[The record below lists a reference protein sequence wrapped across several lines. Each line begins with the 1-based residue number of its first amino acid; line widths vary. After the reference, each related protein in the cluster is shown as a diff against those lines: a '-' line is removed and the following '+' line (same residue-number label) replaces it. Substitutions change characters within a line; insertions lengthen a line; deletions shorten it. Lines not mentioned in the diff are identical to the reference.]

1 MLADVQRGGDIGGD
15 DGRRGGRRH
24 PVFGAP
30 GDIRGTQDEQAV
42 VIADRTKTGGW
53 FSERQ
58 QTQLVTDEP
67 LGLQHIGYAE
77 ADLAEMTNVVDV
89 EGMVDAVIQNVTL
102 DELEY
107 RVIGSGEV
115 DAAGLPMGR
124 AVEFVVPLTVG
135 LQGYPD

>member
-1 MLADVQRGGDIGGD
+1 MLR
-15 DGRRGGRRH
+15 
-24 PVFGAP
+24 
-30 GDIRGTQDEQAV
+30 
-42 VIADRTKTGGW
+42 
-53 FSERQ
+53 
-58 QTQLVTDEP
+58 
-67 LGLQHIGYAE
+67 AE
-77 ADLAEMTNVVDV
+77 DKGVDV
-89 EGMVDAVIQNVTL
+89 IFGYDHFHWPAGTIGSDGVVL

>member
-1 MLADVQRGGDIGGD
+1 
-15 DGRRGGRRH
+15 
-24 PVFGAP
+24 
-30 GDIRGTQDEQAV
+30 
-42 VIADRTKTGGW
+42 
-53 FSERQ
+53 
-58 QTQLVTDEP
+58 
-67 LGLQHIGYAE
+67 
-77 ADLAEMTNVVDV
+77 MTNVVDV